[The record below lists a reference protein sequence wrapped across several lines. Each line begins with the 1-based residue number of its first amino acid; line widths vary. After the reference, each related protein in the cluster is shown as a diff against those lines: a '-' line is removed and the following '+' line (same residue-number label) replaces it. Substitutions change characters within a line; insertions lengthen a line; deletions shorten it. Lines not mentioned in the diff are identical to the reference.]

1 MAKRELE
8 EILRD
13 VRRIQIVARRQVND
27 LLAGEYTSAFKG
39 RGMEFESVR
48 EYVPG
53 DDIRNIDWNV
63 TARSDHPY
71 VKTFCEERELTVMIA
86 VDVSAS
92 GAFGSQSQSK
102 LEVAIEV
109 AAVLMFTALTNND
122 KVGLLLFAEDIVRY
136 IPPRKG
142 RGSVLRLVR
151 ELLDVEPVRAT
162 TNLTGALDYLG
173 RIQRRKCIVFLL
185 SDFLVNDFSRSLRVA
200 NQKHDCVVVT
210 ITDPREEAFP
220 NVGFVTLQDAET
232 GELREFDTSNARVR
246 AWLSANAK
254 SREEWLKQSL
264 RQSGVD
270 RLEIRTD
277 RPYANSLQKFFLAR
291 EHQR

>member
-1 MAKRELE
+1 MATRTLE

-13 VRRIQIVARRQVND
+13 VRRIQLVARRQVND

-39 RGMEFESVR
+39 RGMEFDTVR

-63 TARSDHPY
+63 TARSQLPY

-92 GAFGSQSQSK
+92 GAFGSKQQSK
-102 LEVAIEV
+102 LEVAAEV

-122 KVGLLLFAEDIVRY
+122 KVGLLLFADDIVRY

-142 RGSVLRLVR
+142 RGSILRLVR

-162 TNLTGALDYLG
+162 TNLAGALDYLG
-173 RIQRRKCIVFLL
+173 RVQRRKCVVFLL
-185 SDFLVNDFSRSLRVA
+185 SDFLVEDFQKSLRIA
-200 NQKHDCVVVT
+200 NQRHDCVAVT
-210 ITDPREEAFP
+210 LADPREEEFP
-220 NVGFVTLQDAET
+220 SVGFVILQDAET
-232 GELREFDTSNARVR
+232 GKMLEVDTSSNKVR
-246 AWLSANAK
+246 QWLRAK
-254 SREEWLKQSL
+254 AIQRSQSLEQSL

-277 RPYANSLQKFFLAR
+277 VSHAQSLQRFFHAR
-291 EHQR
+291 ERRR

>member
-1 MAKRELE
+1 MSKRPLE

-39 RGMEFESVR
+39 RGMEFDSVR

-92 GAFGSQSQSK
+92 GAFGSKSQSK

-122 KVGLLLFAEDIVRY
+122 KVGLLLFADDIVRY

-151 ELLDVEPVRAT
+151 ELLDVEPIQTT
-162 TNLTGALDYLG
+162 TNLNGALEYLG
-173 RIQRRKCIVFLL
+173 KVQRRKCIVFLL
-185 SDFLVNDFSRSLRVA
+185 SDFLVDDFSRPLRVA
-200 NQKHDCVVVT
+200 NQKHDCVAVT
-210 ITDPREEAFP
+210 IADPREEMFP

-232 GELREFDTSNARVR
+232 GELLEVDTSNAGVR
-246 AWLSANAK
+246 SWLAK
-254 SREEWLKQSL
+254 KAQSREEGLKQAF

-277 RPYANSLQKFFLAR
+277 RPYANSLQKFFVAR